1 MMASIRSRVIGISLL
16 VVAAVGYTWATWR
29 FFTQPVPGGNDF
41 FANVS
46 PWEAFLKYDI
56 NPYSDEAARYTQQA
70 IYGRPALPD
79 EDQNRLV
86 YPFYSIL
93 LHGPFVFIDYSLARA
108 IYMTML
114 QAAIIVG
121 LVLTLD
127 LIAWQPPVWLLG
139 VTLAWSLLYYPEARS
154 VILGQFAPFGFLS
167 LAGTLY
173 LLRRKKDILAGSLLV
188 LATFKPTLVFL
199 VAPFL
204 LLWGVTRSR
213 WRFVAGFTATLTVL
227 SLGSMFVLPTW
238 IQDWAKQITRYPAY
252 TVGQSPVWLL
262 CHQYFPW
269 MGNVGEWVLNVLLV
283 IGLLVSW
290 WKALRQDGA
299 NIIYWALG
307 VTLVVSNLIVPRSA
321 TTNYVLMLIPVLWII
336 AALDRLG
343 WRGRMASLVVMIA
356 MLAGHWWLHLA
367 TVIGNQEQ
375 PVVFLPMPLALG
387 AALVIG
393 RAFLLRDAK
402 LHRISL

>member
-1 MMASIRSRVIGISLL
+1 MRSRVIGISLL
-16 VVAAVGYTWATWR
+16 VMAAVGYTWATWR
-29 FFTQPVPGGNDF
+29 FFTHPVPGGNDF

-56 NPYSDEAARYTQQA
+56 NPYSDEAARYTQLA

-93 LHGPFVFIDYSLARA
+93 LHGPFVYVDYSLARA

-121 LVLTLD
+121 LILTLH

-139 VTLAWSLLYYPEARS
+139 VSLVWSLLYYPEARS

-173 LLRRKKDILAGSLLV
+173 LLRTKKDVQAGILLV

-199 VAPFL
+199 VVPFL
-204 LLWGVTRSR
+204 LLWGLTRSR
-213 WRFVAGFTATLTVL
+213 WRFVAGFIATLAILVL
-227 SLGSMFVLPTW
+227 ASMFMLPTW
-238 IQDWAKQITRYPAY
+238 IQDWLRQITRYPEY
-252 TVGQSPVWLL
+252 TVGQSPVWLIS
-262 CHQYFPW
+262 HQYFPW
-269 MGNVGEWVLNVLLV
+269 MGSIGEWVLNALLV
-283 IGLLVSW
+283 IGLLASW
-290 WKALRQDGA
+290 WKALKQGGE
-299 NIIYWALG
+299 IFFYWALS

-321 TTNYVLMLIPVLWII
+321 TTNYVLLLIPALWMM

-343 WRGRMASLVVMIA
+343 RSGRIA
-356 MLAGHWWLHLA
+356 LLIVLAVALAGHWWLHLA

-375 PVVFLPMPLALG
+375 PIIFLPMPLALG
-387 AALVIG
+387 AALTIG
-393 RAFLLRDAK
+393 RAFLLRDAE
-402 LHRISL
+402 LHWISL